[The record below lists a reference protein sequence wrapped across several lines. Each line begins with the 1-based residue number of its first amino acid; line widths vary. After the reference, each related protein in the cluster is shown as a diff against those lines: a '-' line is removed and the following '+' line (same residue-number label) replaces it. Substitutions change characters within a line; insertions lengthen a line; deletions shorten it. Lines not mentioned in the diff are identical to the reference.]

1 MKPGRTRRASWL
13 ARKQVPEPAHV
24 QANVRAVTTVRLA
37 TRADADAIGRLQ
49 VETWRIAYSG
59 LLPQETIDAFD
70 VSARQALWREGL
82 ARTPRPGS
90 ATFVAL
96 VEGEVIGFATVG
108 ASHSEDGT
116 GELYAI
122 YVDAARWGHGAG
134 RELIQHAEV
143 SLRESGF
150 PRALL
155 WVIEGNERAERFYR
169 AAGWR
174 RDGEKEDVFQGAPV
188 TELRYRKQLCP

>member
-1 MKPGRTRRASWL
+1 M
-13 ARKQVPEPAHV
+13 

-49 VETWRIAYSG
+49 VETWRIAYAD
-59 LLPQETIDAFD
+59 LLPQKTIDTFD

-96 VEGEVIGFATVG
+96 VEGEIVGFATVG
-108 ASHSEDGT
+108 ASHSDEGT

-122 YVDAARWGHGAG
+122 YVDATRWGHGAG
-134 RELIQHAEV
+134 RALIQRAEV

-150 PRALL
+150 PKALL
-155 WVIEGNERAERFYR
+155 WVIEGNERAERFYQ

-174 RDGEKEDVFQGAPV
+174 RDGEKEDVFQGATV
-188 TELRYRKQLCP
+188 TEIRYRKQLWP